1 MTAARIDFL
10 RPRRIPWAGVCLL
23 ALGSAALLGA
33 LWLDR
38 HWAAQRAEREAATR
52 AQEEAADRAR
62 REALRPIPLSPDQ
75 RRLQRIAPALRQPW
89 LPTLRV
95 IENVTEPPVYLLS
108 MAIDPA
114 AGTIRLDAEAPSFD
128 HALAYVQ
135 LLDEGGLLG
144 PAQIHS
150 HEQGNDP
157 ARPAV
162 RFTVVTRWSTK

>member
-1 MTAARIDFL
+1 
-10 RPRRIPWAGVCLL
+10 V
-23 ALGSAALLGA
+23 
-33 LWLDR
+33 
-38 HWAAQRAEREAATR
+38 R
-52 AQEEAADRAR
+52 AQEEAAERAR
-62 REALRPIPLSPDQ
+62 REARRPIPLSPDQ

-95 IENVTEPPVYLLS
+95 IENATEPPVYLLS

-114 AGTIRLDAEAPSFD
+114 AGTVRLDAEAPSFD

-135 LLDEGGLLG
+135 LLDEDGLLG
-144 PAQIHS
+144 PAQIYS

-162 RFTVVTRWSTK
+162 RFTVVTRWSVK

>member
-10 RPRRIPWAGVCLL
+10 RPRRVPWVGVCLL
-23 ALGSAALLGA
+23 ALGTAALLGA
-33 LWLDR
+33 IRIDR
-38 HWAAQRAEREAATR
+38 QWAAQRAEREAATR

-62 REALRPIPLSPDQ
+62 REALRQIPLSPDQ
-75 RRLQRIAPALRQPW
+75 RRLQRITPALRQPW

-114 AGTIRLDAEAPSFD
+114 AGNVRLEAQAPSFD

-135 LLDEGGLLG
+135 LLDEDGLLG
-144 PAQIHS
+144 PAQIRS
-150 HEQGNDP
+150 HEQVNDP
-157 ARPAV
+157 AHPAV
-162 RFTVVTRWSTK
+162 RFTVVTQWSRK